1 MNRMMSIEDVD
12 TDYKAVLLGF
22 NSRNQY
28 MHWYVIFILLW
39 KVQQLFTAVETDSF
53 NVITQVSIFVSD
65 LELDFMNE
73 RT

>member
-1 MNRMMSIEDVD
+1 MSIEDVD

-28 MHWYVIFILLW
+28 MLWYVIFILLW